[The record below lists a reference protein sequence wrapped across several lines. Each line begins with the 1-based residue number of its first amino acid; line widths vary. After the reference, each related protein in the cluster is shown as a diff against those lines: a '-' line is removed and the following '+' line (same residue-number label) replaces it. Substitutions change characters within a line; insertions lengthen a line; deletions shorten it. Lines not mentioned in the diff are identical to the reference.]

1 MNAPGAGIPP
11 SVGQVVHRL
20 RRAKNL
26 TLEELARRSGVS
38 KSMLSQIERNR
49 TNPTF
54 ATVWRLTN
62 ALGVGLDEIF
72 RGDSPEPS
80 VDLVPAHATPS
91 VKSADGKCLL
101 RILGPLDLA
110 GLTEW
115 YELTAQ
121 PGAELVSEAHITGA
135 SEHLSLFEGCLEVES
150 GETSCAIAAGETVRY
165 PADQAHAI
173 RNRGKAPARALLVV
187 MLRRPS
193 PE

>member
-1 MNAPGAGIPP
+1 MNAKDSAIPP
-11 SVGQVVHRL
+11 RVGQMVHRL
-20 RRAKNL
+20 RRVNNL

-62 ALGVGLDEIF
+62 ALGVGLDEVF
-72 RGDSPEPS
+72 RGDAQEPT
-80 VDLVPAHATPS
+80 VDLLPAHATPS
-91 VKSADGKCLL
+91 VNSADGKCLL

-115 YELTAQ
+115 YELTAA
-121 PGAELVSEAHITGA
+121 PGAELVSEAHESGT
-135 SEHLSLFEGCLEVES
+135 SEHLSVFEGRLEVES
-150 GETSCAIAAGETVRY
+150 GEASCGLGAGETVRY

-173 RNRGKAPARALLVV
+173 RNRGATPARALLVV
-187 MLRRPS
+187 VLRRPS

>member
-1 MNAPGAGIPP
+1 MNAKDSAIPP
-11 SVGQVVHRL
+11 RVGQMVHRL
-20 RRAKNL
+20 RRTNNL

-110 GLTEW
+110 GL
-115 YELTAQ
+115 
-121 PGAELVSEAHITGA
+121 GGELVSEAHITGA

>member
-54 ATVWRLTN
+54 ATIWRLTN
-62 ALGVGLDEIF
+62 ALGVGLDEVI
-72 RGDSPEPS
+72 RGEGREPS
-80 VDLVPAHATPS
+80 VDVVAAHATPS
-91 VKSADGKCLL
+91 VSSADGRCRL

-115 YELTAQ
+115 YEMMAE
-121 PGAELVSEAHITGA
+121 PDAELVSEAHDSGTT
-135 SEHLSLFEGCLEVES
+135 EHLSVFEGSLVVES
-150 GETSCAIAAGETVRY
+150 GDHSSEVGAGETARY
-165 PADQAHAI
+165 PADQGHAI
-173 RNRGKAPARALLVV
+173 RNRGGVPARALLVV
-187 MLRRPS
+187 VLRRPS